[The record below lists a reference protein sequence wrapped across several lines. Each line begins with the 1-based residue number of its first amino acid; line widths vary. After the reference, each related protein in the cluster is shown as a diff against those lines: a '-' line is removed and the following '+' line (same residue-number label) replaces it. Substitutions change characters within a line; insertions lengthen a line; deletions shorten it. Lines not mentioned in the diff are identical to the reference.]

1 LFKEE
6 QARFSGREWNVKLT
20 VFKWHRHCRVS
31 SLEYSKTYAMIR
43 NYLLTTLRGISR
55 RKGFS
60 ALNVLG
66 LSIGLAASLLILQ
79 YVDDELSYDKFHE
92 NKENIYRVEYDYYR
106 DGERVFQSA
115 TAFNSVGPGLKADY
129 PEVENYCRMYLR
141 YGGGVVRYNDISIKE
156 TNLFNVEQSFFEV
169 FSYQLVAGDR
179 KTALK
184 EPNTAVVEEETAK
197 KYFGDDNPIGK
208 RIRFGNREEYE
219 ITGVIRSPENSHL
232 KFNFL
237 FSYTTYPK
245 FWPEMTSEEWEKR
258 WGWYDFYNYIQLK
271 PGADPK
277 ALEAKLPEFIKKYG
291 RENEIKR
298 TKFSL
303 QHLPDIHLY
312 SNLIQ
317 EARVNGNGQSVY
329 FLMVIALFILV
340 IAWVNY
346 INLSTARAIERA
358 KEVGVRKSVGAA
370 RAQLMWQFFSES
382 FVINFAAV
390 VIAIAMLTA
399 AIPFFNLISGKSL
412 TLSILSS
419 AYLWYTVGA
428 LYLVGSALSGLYP
441 AFILS
446 AYQPAKVLKGS
457 MKGSRDGAVLRK
469 SLVVFQFVAS
479 VVLIAGTLVV
489 YQQLIFMQ
497 NRDLGINI
505 DHTLVI
511 HAPGISNNATYPDQF
526 NTFRNEMLRHPSVK
540 KMTGSSEVPG
550 NLIYWTNGAKK
561 IGTDQEAAG
570 TVMYR
575 IGVDYDFFDA
585 YENKIL
591 AGRVYSRDFTADSSS
606 VIVNRKAS
614 DVLGFK
620 NPEEAIGQLIDI
632 GGDTL
637 TVVGVVENY
646 HQEGLK
652 EDFRQTAFSLAPR
665 DHAYYSLKVGTKDMG
680 QTLAYAREKYAQVFP
695 GNPFDY
701 FFLDTFFNRQ
711 YKNEQQFGQVFGFF
725 AVLAIFVASLG
736 LFGLASFTAAQRTKE
751 IGIRKVLGST
761 VPNIFILLSKDFLK
775 LILVANLIAIPLVW
789 YLMNLW
795 LDTFAFRISIGAWI
809 FVIAATSTTLVALIT
824 VSYQSISAAIANP
837 VKSLRYE

>member
-1 LFKEE
+1 
-6 QARFSGREWNVKLT
+6 
-20 VFKWHRHCRVS
+20 
-31 SLEYSKTYAMIR
+31 MIK
-43 NYLLTTLRGISR
+43 NYLLTTFRNISR

-79 YVDDELSYDKFHE
+79 YVDDELSFDDFHE
-92 NKENIYRVEYDYYR
+92 KGENIYRVEYDYYK
-106 DGERVFQSA
+106 DGEKVFQCA
-115 TAFNSVGPGLKADY
+115 TAFNSVGPGLKAAY

-156 TNLFNVEQSFFEV
+156 DNLFNVEQSFFEM
-169 FSYQLVAGDR
+169 FSYELVSGDR
-179 KTALK
+179 ITSLK
-184 EPNTAVVEEETAK
+184 EPNTAVVEEATAR
-197 KYFGDDNPIGK
+197 KYFGDENPIGK
-208 RIRFGNREEYE
+208 RIRFGNNEEYE
-219 ITGVIRSPENSHL
+219 ITGVIKSPENSHL

-245 FWPEMTSEEWEKR
+245 FWPEMTSEDWENR

-277 ALEAKLPEFIKKYG
+277 ALEAKFPGFIEKNG
-291 RENEIKR
+291 REDEVKR

-317 EARVNGNGQSVY
+317 EARVNGSGQSVY

-358 KEVGVRKSVGAA
+358 KEVGVRKSIGAG
-370 RAQLMWQFFSES
+370 RMQLMWQFISEA
-382 FVINFAAV
+382 FLLNFIAV
-390 VIAIAMLTA
+390 LVAITLLTA
-399 AIPFFNLISGKSL
+399 AIPFFNLISGKEL
-412 TLSILSS
+412 TLSILGSS
-419 AYLWYTVGA
+419 YLWYTVGG
-428 LYLVGSALSGLYP
+428 LYLLGSVLSGLYP

-446 AYQPAKVLKGS
+446 SYQPARVLKGS
-457 MKGSRDGAVLRK
+457 MAGTRDGAALRK

-479 VVLIAGTLVV
+479 VVLIAGTIIV
-489 YQQLIFMQ
+489 YQQLMFMQ

-505 DHTLVI
+505 NKTLVI
-511 HAPGISNNATYPDQF
+511 NAPGVTNNDQYPNQY
-526 NTFRNEMLRHPSVK
+526 NTFKNEMLRHPSVT
-540 KMTGSSEVPG
+540 KMAGSSEIPG

-561 IGTDQEAAG
+561 IGTDQEVAS
-570 TVMYR
+570 TIMYR
-575 IGVDYDFFDA
+575 IGVDYDFFDT
-585 YENKIL
+585 YENKII
-591 AGRVYSRDFTADSSS
+591 AGRVYAPEFTADSSS
-606 VIVNRKAS
+606 VILNRKAS

-620 NPEEAIGQLIDI
+620 NPEEAIGSLVDI

-637 TVVGVVENY
+637 TIVGVIENY

-665 DHAYYSLKVGTKDMG
+665 DQAYYSLKIDASNLG
-680 QTLAYAREKYAQVFP
+680 QTLAYAKEKYAQIFP

-725 AVLAIFVASLG
+725 ALLAIFVASLG

-761 VPNIFILLSKDFLK
+761 VPNIFFLLSKDFLK
-775 LILVANLIAIPLVW
+775 LILIANFIAIPLVW

-809 FVIAATSTTLVALIT
+809 FIIAAFSTTLVALVT